1 LNFDFGSL
9 ETVFSD
15 IVSSRFSMSTFSTSA
30 TRVKAQGFR
39 PYKGKVFVTDIERG
53 ETVTKSGII
62 ITDDNMTNRG
72 IRARW
77 ARVWAVGDDVEDIKV
92 GEWILVEHGR
102 WTNRITIELDGEEV
116 DLWRV
121 DWPDA
126 VLVASDE
133 RPDATAA
140 SDPKKEFGITKKT
153 W

>member
-1 LNFDFGSL
+1 MALY
-9 ETVFSD
+9 
-15 IVSSRFSMSTFSTSA
+15 STSA
-30 TRVKAQGFR
+30 TRVKATTFR

-77 ARVWAVGDDVEDIKV
+77 ARVWAIGDDVHDIAV
-92 GEWILVEHGR
+92 GDWILIEHGR
-102 WTNRITIELDGEEV
+102 WTNRITIEIDGVETDV
-116 DLWRV
+116 WRV

-126 VLVASDE
+126 VLVASDVE
-133 RPDATAA
+133 PDSAAA